1 MRRVNLLACSLV
13 VGLAACGGGG
23 GGGGGGP
30 STGASAPN
38 SFPPQTPLV
47 YSGVTTAA
55 ALTGTNAGLVASNV
69 IGAGDAV
76 TATGLVTGVSMHSQV
91 GPAVDPQP
99 TGISGFSRRL
109 GAVVRDAMPRLPD
122 SDALA
127 GAAVDFTTACSGGGS
142 VRMFGSTSDTNGTGT
157 VNFHYNA
164 CRIGMDTING
174 PATLRIDSRSG
185 GPSGLI
191 TDATLTFVRVAF
203 TGPGVNTELTGSLR
217 AQVAAGSS
225 SATETLTQN
234 MVMQNNLTGRMLQTQ
249 NLRVVNVYDDIDSP
263 SFMTQSITG
272 RVFDSVAGYVDVTTS
287 TVPFTAPWG
296 PLYFA
301 VVSQSFPD
309 WGQINLAGATSSVR
323 VTSLGNALAK
333 VEVDANNDGTVDQTA
348 RMRWVDLGTAV
359 GADLADNDGD
369 GMHNSYETAK
379 GLNPNVA
386 NAGDDN
392 DGDGYSN
399 LTEYNTGSEPGS
411 SGSVPGPV
419 RHLWV
424 TGVRDL
430 AVDSTGLLIN
440 VFTGP
445 TGEGVA
451 LDPATREL
459 GATFSGVTEP
469 GGSSNLTTAP
479 DAQGRTFT
487 LSPTAD
493 PRTWTLTSSTGTS
506 FTINNVAGAS
516 PGSLI
521 RYGARGI
528 AFRTVGTSGPGYV
541 YMVESPALIP

>member
-1 MRRVNLLACSLV
+1 MRRVHLFAYSLV
-13 VGLAACGGGG
+13 FGLAACGGGG
-23 GGGGGGP
+23 GGDSP
-30 STGASAPN
+30 STAASGAS

-47 YSGVTTAA
+47 YSGATTAA
-55 ALTGTNAGLVASNV
+55 TLTGTSAGVVASNV

-76 TATGLVTGVSMHSQV
+76 SATGLVTGVSMQSQV
-91 GPAVDPQP
+91 GGATDPQP
-99 TGISGFSRRL
+99 TGISGISRRL
-109 GAVVRDAMPRLPD
+109 GSALREAMPTLPD

-127 GAAVDFTTACSGGGS
+127 GAAVDTTTACSGGGS
-142 VRMFGSTSDTNGTGT
+142 VRMFGNTSDSAGTGT
-157 VNFHYNA
+157 VNIHYNA

-185 GPSGLI
+185 GASGLI
-191 TDATLTFVRVAF
+191 TDSTLTFVRVAF
-203 TGPGVNTELTGSLR
+203 TGPGVNTELTGTLR
-217 AQVAAGSS
+217 AQVSAGSS

-263 SFMTQSITG
+263 SFMTQAITG

-309 WGQINLAGATSSVR
+309 WGQIVLTGAASSAR

-333 VEVDANNDGTVDQTA
+333 VEVDADGDGIVDQTA
-348 RMRWVDLGTAV
+348 RMRWVDFNTAI

-369 GMHNSYETAK
+369 GMHNGYETAK
-379 GLNPNVA
+379 GLNPNSA

-399 LTEYNTGSEPGS
+399 LAEYLNGSEPAS

-430 AVDSTGLLIN
+430 AVDSTGQLIN
-440 VFTGP
+440 VFVGSTGS
-445 TGEGVA
+445 GVA

-459 GATFSGVTEP
+459 GATFTGVTEP
-469 GGSSNLTTAP
+469 GGAGNLTTAP

-506 FTINNVAGAS
+506 FTITNVAGSS

-521 RYGARGI
+521 RYGERGI

-541 YMVESPALIP
+541 YLVESRALIP

>member
-1 MRRVNLLACSLV
+1 MRRVHLLACSLV

-23 GGGGGGP
+23 GGGESP
-30 STGASAPN
+30 NTAASGPN

-55 ALTGTNAGLVASNV
+55 TLSGTSAGTVASNV

-76 TATGLVTGVSMHSQV
+76 SATGLVTGVSMQSQV
-91 GPAVDPQP
+91 GGAVDPQP
-99 TGISGFSRRL
+99 TGISGLSRRL
-109 GAVVRDAMPRLPD
+109 GGAVRDAMPRLPD

-127 GAAVDFTTACSGGGS
+127 GAAIDSTTPCSGGGS
-142 VRMFGSTSDTNGTGT
+142 TRMFGNTSDSNGTGT
-157 VNFHYNA
+157 VTLHYNA

-174 PATLRIDSRSG
+174 PATLRIDARSG
-185 GPSGLI
+185 GASGLI

-203 TGPGVNTELTGSLR
+203 TGPGVNTELTGTLR
-217 AQVAAGSS
+217 AQVAVASS

-234 MVMQNNLTGRMLQTQ
+234 MVLQNNLTGRMLQTQ
-249 NLRVVNVYDDIDSP
+249 NLRVVNVYDDIETP
-263 SFMTQSITG
+263 SFMTQSISG
-272 RVFDSVAGYVDVTTS
+272 RVFDSVAGYVDVATN

-309 WGQINLAGATSSVR
+309 WGEIMLTGAAGSRVR
-323 VTSLGNALAK
+323 VTALGNALAK
-333 VEVDANNDGTVDQTA
+333 VEVDANGDGTFEQSA
-348 RMRWVDLGTAV
+348 RMRWVDFGTAI
-359 GADLADNDGD
+359 GSDLADNDGD

-379 GLNPNVA
+379 GLNPNFA

-399 LTEYNTGSEPGS
+399 LAEYLNGSEPAS
-411 SGSVPGPV
+411 SGSVPGAV

-424 TGVRDL
+424 SGVRDL
-430 AVDSTGLLIN
+430 AVDSTGQLIN
-440 VFTGP
+440 VFAGSTGS
-445 TGEGVA
+445 GVA

-459 GATFSGVTEP
+459 GATFSGLAEP
-469 GGSSNLTTAP
+469 GGSSNLTTT
-479 DAQGRTFT
+479 DADGRTFT
-487 LSPTAD
+487 LNPTAD

-506 FTINNVAGAS
+506 FTITNVAGLN

-541 YMVESPALIP
+541 YLVESRTLIP